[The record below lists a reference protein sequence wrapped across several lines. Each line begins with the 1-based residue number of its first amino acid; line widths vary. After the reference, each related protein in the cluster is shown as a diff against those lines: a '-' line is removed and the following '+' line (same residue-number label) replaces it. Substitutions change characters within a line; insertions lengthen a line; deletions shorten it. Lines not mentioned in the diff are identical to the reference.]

1 MSNQTDKYQLLTKH
15 TKQNIIQLKNGIKA
29 EVSEMNTLQV
39 TGKLVHF
46 PVQNGHQIKQPPVE
60 TPKPSPDQK
69 QFSYV
74 QIKVRYLEPFIC
86 NNNYF
91 RSNHRNR
98 FMI

>member
-60 TPKPSPDQK
+60 SPKPSPDQK